1 MNIVTTLVEKI
12 KAGYPAI
19 YLQTHE
25 EERAIGYIEES
36 AKQTGRKVYTWLL
49 GKGLTS
55 KTGKGE
61 GKIADSEEPGQVL
74 EQAGKLDQN
83 SIVVLR
89 HYHHF
94 LEAPA
99 AQALLVDVIPK
110 FKASRRMFVFLSPV
124 LKMPAELEKL
134 ISLVEMP
141 LPTTE
146 ELLTIVDSFT
156 TNVGKPSEEDRHR
169 LAENARGLTKDEAEN
184 AVALAA
190 IRPNMTKVKG
200 DVMVWDPEVVKNE
213 KCETVKK
220 TGLLTYYPSA
230 GVGALE
236 SIGGLGFFKDWIS
249 RRAAIFKNWDNAMKF
264 GCDVPK
270 GVAVLGVPGTGKS
283 LGAHATAAAFDL
295 PLIRVDMGAIFG
307 GIVGQS
313 EGNARNVIKFL
324 EAVAPCVA
332 WLDEIEKGFAG
343 TTGGG
348 QLDSGVGARVLGT
361 FLTWMND
368 KTSPVF
374 VYATANNVTALPPEL
389 LRKGRFD
396 ELFYVALP
404 NLKEREEIFKI
415 HISKRGRAEKIN
427 KVIDLKQL
435 SHMTAGFSGAEI
447 EAVVREAI
455 DEAFFSRCMGNSA
468 KADLNMFDLQES
480 ISKIVPLETLM
491 KKEITALKEW
501 ADGRTRP
508 ANHPD
513 EVIGSA
519 PGEARQ
525 VEA

>member
-1 MNIVTTLVEKI
+1 MNIVTTLIEKI

-25 EERAIGYIEES
+25 EERALGYIEEA

-49 GKGLTS
+49 MKGLTS
-55 KTGKGE
+55 KTGKGD
-61 GKIADSEEPGQVL
+61 GKIADSEEPGQAL

-94 LEAPA
+94 LDSPP
-99 AQALLVDVIPK
+99 AQAYLVDLIPK

-124 LKMPAELEKL
+124 LKMPPELEKL
-134 ISLVEMP
+134 LSLVEMP
-141 LPTTE
+141 LPVSE
-146 ELLTIVDSFT
+146 ELLQIVDTFT

-169 LAENARGLTKDEAEN
+169 LADNARGLTKDEAEN
-184 AVALAA
+184 AIALAA
-190 IRPNMTKVKG
+190 IRPNISKVKG

-220 TGLLTYYPSA
+220 TGLLTYYPNA
-230 GVGALE
+230 GAGALE
-236 SIGGLGFFKDWIS
+236 QIGGLGFFKEWIQ
-249 RRAAIFKNWDNAMKF
+249 RRAAIFKNWDQAMKF
-264 GCDVPK
+264 SCDVPK

-324 EAVAPCVA
+324 EAVSPCVG

-343 TTGGG
+343 SSGG

-374 VYATANNVTALPPEL
+374 IYATANNVSALPPEL

-404 NLKEREEIFKI
+404 NLKEREEIFRI
-415 HISKRGRAEKIN
+415 HISKRGRADKIG
-427 KVIDLKQL
+427 KALDLKQL
-435 SHMTAGFSGAEI
+435 AHVTGGFSGAEI

-455 DEAFFSRCMGNSA
+455 DEAFFSRIQGNSV

-501 ADGRTRP
+501 AEGRTRP

>member
-1 MNIVTTLVEKI
+1 MNIVTTFVEKI

-25 EERAIGYIEES
+25 EERAIGYIEEA
-36 AKQTGRKVYTWLL
+36 AKTTGRKVYTWLL
-49 GKGLTS
+49 GQGLSS
-55 KTGKGE
+55 KTGKGT
-61 GKIADSEEPGQVL
+61 GKIADSEEPGQAL
-74 EQAGKLDQN
+74 EQAAKLDQN

-94 LEAPA
+94 LEAPQ
-99 AQALLVDVIPK
+99 AQALLVDIIPK
-110 FKASRRMFVFLSPV
+110 FKASRRMLVFLSPV
-124 LKMPAELEKL
+124 LKIPPELEKL
-134 ISLVEMP
+134 VSLVEMP

-146 ELLTIVDSFT
+146 ELLTIVDGFA
-156 TNVGKPSEEDRHR
+156 TNVGKPSEDDRHR

-190 IRPNMTKVKG
+190 IRPNMGKVKG
-200 DVMVWDPEVVKNE
+200 DAMIWDPEVVKNE

-220 TGLLTYYPSA
+220 TGLLTYYPNA
-230 GVGALE
+230 GEGALNQ
-236 SIGGLGFFKDWIS
+236 IGGLGFFKEWIS
-249 RRAAIFKNWDNAMKF
+249 RRAAIFKNWDDAMKF
-264 GCDVPK
+264 KCDVPK

-324 EAVAPCVA
+324 EAVSPCVA

-343 TTGGG
+343 TSGG

-374 VYATANNVTALPPEL
+374 VYATANNVSALPPEL

-404 NLKEREEIFKI
+404 NLKEREEIFRI
-415 HISKRGRAEKIN
+415 HISKRGRMDKIS
-427 KVIDLKQL
+427 KTLDLKQL

-455 DEAFFSRCMGNSA
+455 DEAFFSRIQGNSA

-480 ISKIVPLETLM
+480 ISKIIPLETLM
-491 KKEITALKEW
+491 KVEINALKVW

-508 ANHPD
+508 ANYPD
-513 EVIGSA
+513 EVIGIA
-519 PGEARQ
+519 PGEGRQ